1 MNDNLTVGQFPAR
14 IMMPNERA
22 ADLSNLPA
30 EAGAFVW
37 STEIS
42 SNRLDA
48 YFTHMAE
55 STLRNFT
62 ADIKAGVTFLDSHNH
77 RNLGYGQSLAGAF
90 MAENGINRV
99 LADFYT
105 VPGIRFGS
113 GLSYESTDDFIKAV
127 KARLVRDVSVGFY
140 GGDMVCDICGNSF
153 YDFRACPHWPGVE
166 YPIGE
171 QGAQTKIATFEI
183 IDAHLAEVSAVYD
196 GATPEAMILKA
207 RQQAEAGEMEPGIA
221 RILEVNYRIKLPGQ
235 RHSFRVAK
243 PEGEK
248 TMDEKEMPTEEPN
261 TNENEVYA
269 ALVSIRAIAVEAG
282 CAEDMNSVEAVRWLA
297 GEVARLQPLADDGAA
312 YRAALI
318 EEAIAEGIRANGK
331 DFPAQTYRG
340 MLEKAGLP
348 HIKQV
353 RDQFAAAASRNL
365 PGGRHTV
372 DEEEKPAPKKSISIV
387 PDAAYAA

>member
-1 MNDNLTVGQFPAR
+1 MTDTLTVGQFPAR
-14 IMMPNERA
+14 IMLPNERA
-22 ADLSNLPA
+22 ADLSNLPV

-42 SNRLDA
+42 SNRLDS

-55 STLRNFT
+55 STLKNFA
-62 ADIKAGVTFLDSHNH
+62 ADTKAGVTFLDSHNH
-77 RNLGYGQSLAGAF
+77 RNLGYGQSLTGAF

-113 GLSYESTDDFIKAV
+113 GLSYESTDDFIRAV

-140 GGDMVCDICGNSF
+140 GGDMLCDICGNSF
-153 YDFRACPHWPGVE
+153 YDFRECPHWPGVE
-166 YPIGE
+166 YPVGE
-171 QGAQTKIATFEI
+171 QGALTKIATFEI

-207 RQQAEAGEMEPGIA
+207 RQQAEAGEMEPNVA
-221 RILEVNYRIKLPGQ
+221 RILEVNYRIKLPGAS
-235 RHSFRVAK
+235 RSFQVTK
-243 PEGEK
+243 PEGAK
-248 TMDEKEMPTEEPN
+248 TMEKETSGEN
-261 TNENEVYA
+261 ANENEVYA
-269 ALVSIRAIAVEAG
+269 SLVSIRAIAVEAG
-282 CAEDMNSVEAVRWLA
+282 CAEDMNSVEAVRWMA
-297 GEVARLQPLADDGAA
+297 GELARLQPLADDGAA

-318 EEAIAEGIRANGK
+318 EEAIVEGVRANGK
-331 DFPAQTYRG
+331 DFPAETYRG
-340 MLEKAGLP
+340 MLEKADLP

-353 RDQFAAAASRNL
+353 RDQFAAAAIRNL

-372 DEEEKPAPKKSISIV
+372 DDPQPPAPVKKSVSTV